1 MRNVST
7 RVGNALTVVED
18 AAPAVVSLEALLPA
32 GTTSLEREYEIYG
45 TMRNMDE
52 LDRAA
57 SYEMQEQ
64 WGLYI
69 EKSEKNAAS
78 GNIRVRMTQ
87 VGNDPA
93 GYTFTAKTKAAQG
106 NNETELAATVD
117 MFEHF
122 KRLAEGGLRK
132 RRYFFPFPEEGVTLE
147 VDVFF
152 TAAGTMCPKVKID
165 LELSEGIDPA
175 VVGRLEMPFQLDD
188 VRVIPPGQKS
198 DADLAYV
205 RELFSTYYDLP
216 NQYRDAAVSQEDVG
230 VRVDGEPETQP
241 ALPAVAHSNADNT
254 HNSMLYNI
262 KHEMVELADGTAQ
275 PVQNWVSME
284 GLFGSNAPKLTDSQL
299 KNNWTVKKALEKSY
313 LSGSWLSKQSFK
325 SGTYTAEKAN
335 FTTEEVLKQIEAA
348 GDALDHFSDEMTRKV
363 EALCK
368 AFKSGWKDPAKVAKW
383 MDQLKEVEYLQ
394 YYKQGQP
401 IKRTRKVLIDIPAFP
416 KAPEIAAV
424 KGSVEYVGG
433 SGGAKMV
440 ATRLNK
446 LLDNPITQP
455 NYQWNYGIFDSVG
468 DQFIHG
474 DGDESDMPEKIE
486 AAGIAHEED
495 ALRVLYAIQQTIHEV
510 EYQFKRNPEAVK
522 AMDYFYTSVHELWR
536 QLTKSTK

>member
-1 MRNVST
+1 MRNVTT
-7 RVGNALTVVED
+7 RVGSALAVVED

-87 VGNDPA
+87 VGNEPA

-165 LELSEGIDPA
+165 LELSEGMDPA

-216 NQYRDAAVSQEDVG
+216 NQYREAAVSQEDAG
-230 VRVDGEPETQP
+230 IRVEGEPESQP
-241 ALPAVAHSNADNT
+241 ALPAAAHSNAENT
-254 HNSMLYNI
+254 HSDHLANVKNALGDL
-262 KHEMVELADGTAQ
+262 VENDTTTPQ
-275 PVQNWVSME
+275 PWVS
-284 GLFGSNAPKLTDSQL
+284 
-299 KNNWTVKKALEKSY
+299 
-313 LSGSWLSKQSFK
+313 
-325 SGTYTAEKAN
+325 
-335 FTTEEVLKQIEAA
+335 TESL
-348 GDALDHFSDEMTRKV
+348 
-363 EALCK
+363 
-368 AFKSGWKDPAKVAKW
+368 GW
-383 MDQLKEVEYLQ
+383 
-394 YYKQGQP
+394 
-401 IKRTRKVLIDIPAFP
+401 RT
-416 KAPEIAAV
+416 E
-424 KGSVEYVGG
+424 
-433 SGGAKMV
+433 
-440 ATRLNK
+440 
-446 LLDNPITQP
+446 
-455 NYQWNYGIFDSVG
+455 
-468 DQFIHG
+468 
-474 DGDESDMPEKIE
+474 
-486 AAGIAHEED
+486 
-495 ALRVLYAIQQTIHEV
+495 
-510 EYQFKRNPEAVK
+510 
-522 AMDYFYTSVHELWR
+522 
-536 QLTKSTK
+536 